1 MHFVVIVSQQV
12 ERVKSTNQPLL
23 ITHFSA
29 LQRSLRRSNSGRS
42 GVSSRSATA
51 VVASLR
57 SFDKAEVVLLLHN
70 VLAAGRVDQLRQ
82 ADLWQA
88 DVWQAQAFFA
98 TTTTTIG
105 YCNNAL
111 SGWSSVALWAG
122 QTAVCAA
129 VAGFG
134 NASEAKDENKSEAQD

>member
-1 MHFVVIVSQQV
+1 MVIVSQQV

-98 TTTTTIG
+98 TSTTTIG
-105 YCNNAL
+105 HCNNAL

-134 NASEAKDENKSEAQD
+134 NASEAKDKNKSEAQD

>member
-1 MHFVVIVSQQV
+1 M
-12 ERVKSTNQPLL
+12 
-23 ITHFSA
+23 
-29 LQRSLRRSNSGRS
+29 
-42 GVSSRSATA
+42 
-51 VVASLR
+51 
-57 SFDKAEVVLLLHN
+57 VLLLHN

-105 YCNNAL
+105 HCNNAL
-111 SGWSSVALWAG
+111 CTWSSVALWAG
-122 QTAVCAA
+122 QTTVGAA
-129 VAGFG
+129 MVGFG

>member
-1 MHFVVIVSQQV
+1 MTQIESGYPNL
-12 ERVKSTNQPLL
+12 SDDQPLQ

-29 LQRSLRRSNSGRS
+29 LQRSLRRSDSGRS

-98 TTTTTIG
+98 TSTTTIG

-111 SGWSSVALWAG
+111 SGWSSVALCTG
-122 QTAVCAA
+122 QTAVCTA
-129 VAGFG
+129 VAGIG

>member
-98 TTTTTIG
+98 TSTTTIG
-105 YCNNAL
+105 HCNNAL

-134 NASEAKDENKSEAQD
+134 NASEAKDKNKSEAQD

>member
-1 MHFVVIVSQQV
+1 MHFVMIVSQQV

-98 TTTTTIG
+98 TSTTTIG
-105 YCNNAL
+105 HCNNAL

-134 NASEAKDENKSEAQD
+134 NASEAKDKNKSEAQD

>member
-1 MHFVVIVSQQV
+1 MLFVVIVNQRV
-12 ERVKSTNQPLL
+12 ERVRSNNQPLQ

-42 GVSSRSATA
+42 GVSRSATA

-98 TTTTTIG
+98 TSTTTIG
-105 YCNNAL
+105 NCNNAL
-111 SGWSSVALWAG
+111 SGWSSVALCTG

-129 VAGFG
+129 VAGIG

>member
-1 MHFVVIVSQQV
+1 MHFVVIVNQQV
-12 ERVKSTNQPLL
+12 ERLKSTNQPLL

-98 TTTTTIG
+98 TSTTTIG
-105 YCNNAL
+105 HCNNAL
-111 SGWSSVALWAG
+111 SGWSSNALWAG

-134 NASEAKDENKSEAQD
+134 NASEAKDKNKSEAQD

>member
-1 MHFVVIVSQQV
+1 MHLMVIVSQQV

-70 VLAAGRVDQLRQ
+70 VLATGRVDQLRQ

-98 TTTTTIG
+98 TSTTTIG
-105 YCNNAL
+105 HCNNAL

-134 NASEAKDENKSEAQD
+134 NASEAKDKNKSEAQD

>member
-111 SGWSSVALWAG
+111 SGWSSVALCTG
-122 QTAVCAA
+122 QTAICAA
-129 VAGFG
+129 RVGIG
-134 NASEAKDENKSEAQD
+134 NAGEAKDENKSEAQD

>member
-1 MHFVVIVSQQV
+1 M
-12 ERVKSTNQPLL
+12 
-23 ITHFSA
+23 
-29 LQRSLRRSNSGRS
+29 RRSNSGRS
-42 GVSSRSATA
+42 GISRSATA
-51 VVASLR
+51 IVASLR
-57 SFDKAEVVLLLHN
+57 SFDKAEVVLLLDN

-98 TTTTTIG
+98 TSTTTIG
-105 YCNNAL
+105 HCNNAL
-111 SGWSSVALWAG
+111 SGWSSNALWAG

-134 NASEAKDENKSEAQD
+134 NASKAKDENKSEAQD